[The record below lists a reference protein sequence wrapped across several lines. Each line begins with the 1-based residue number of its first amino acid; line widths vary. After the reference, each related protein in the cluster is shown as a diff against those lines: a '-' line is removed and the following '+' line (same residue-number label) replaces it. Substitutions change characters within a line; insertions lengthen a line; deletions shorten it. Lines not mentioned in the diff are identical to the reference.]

1 MTTPRPT
8 RQRIAALLSLMFVV
22 GLAPSWSEAMGTG
35 HSRPTKIID
44 EAHCVTDPVPDRDVP
59 SDVAANFAMGS
70 PVFGDDA
77 LWSVAADR
85 SWFEHGGMGDRP
97 GDAVAGLKLGWY
109 RTERGHVEVTVE
121 LLPSSVE
128 QVEANATW
136 DPPDGSA
143 AVLEGYGL
151 IGFQV
156 SGIEFP
162 DYGCWMITGE
172 LISPEDGPRRV
183 ISTTSFFIWVPE
195 RL

>member
-8 RQRIAALLSLMFVV
+8 RQRIAASLSIMFVA
-22 GLAPSWSEAMGTG
+22 GLAPPWSEAMGTG
-35 HSRPTKIID
+35 HPRPTKIID
-44 EAHCVTDPVPDRDVP
+44 EARCFTDPAPARDVP
-59 SDVAANFAMGS
+59 SDVAANFARGS

-85 SWFEHGGMGDRP
+85 SWFENGGMGDPP

-128 QVEANATW
+128 QAEANATW
-136 DPPDGSA
+136 DPPDGRA
-143 AVLEGYGL
+143 AVPEGYGL
-151 IGFQV
+151 TGFQV

-162 DYGCWMITGE
+162 TTGA
-172 LISPEDGPRRV
+172 G
-183 ISTTSFFIWVPE
+183 
-195 RL
+195 